1 MRYKAYMKGLITLK
15 IRNFKEDI
23 IADIESRI
31 VEMRVLLSRY
41 SDKLEFRQY
50 GETINSRLF
59 ISL

>member
-1 MRYKAYMKGLITLK
+1 MKGLITLK

>member
-1 MRYKAYMKGLITLK
+1 MKGMITLK

-23 IADIESRI
+23 IADIDSKI

-41 SDKLEFRQY
+41 SEKQELREY
-50 GETINSRLF
+50 GKTVNDSLF